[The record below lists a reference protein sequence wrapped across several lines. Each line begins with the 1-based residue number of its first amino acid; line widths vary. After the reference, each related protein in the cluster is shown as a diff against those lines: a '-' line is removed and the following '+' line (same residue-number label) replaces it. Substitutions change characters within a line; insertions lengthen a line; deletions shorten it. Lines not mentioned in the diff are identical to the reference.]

1 MKNMITT
8 KDLGA
13 LNELMTFE
21 HWMAV
26 KLFHCSE
33 TISNSELKTT
43 FKELA
48 QVHIAHHEALLNYLE
63 ENAPEGGQE

>member
-21 HWMAV
+21 NWMTI
-26 KLFHCSE
+26 KLVDFSK
-33 TISNSELKTT
+33 TVSNSELKS
-43 FKELA
+43 FCSEMAKEHA
-48 QVHIAHHEALLNYLE
+48 ANHEALLTYLKT
-63 ENAPEGGQE
+63 NAPKGEN